1 MCDFDV
7 RGSLV
12 IFTIGNFVFPLKA
25 ARNCL
30 VDSDLSVKVSDF
42 GTVLC
47 NFMNCSTSGFPVLH
61 HLPELAQTHVHC
73 IGDVMQPS
81 RPLSPCS
88 PFAFNLSQHPGLF
101 Q

>member
-12 IFTIGNFVFPLKA
+12 IFTVGNFVFPLKA

-42 GTVLC
+42 GMT
-47 NFMNCSTSGFPVLH
+47 
-61 HLPELAQTHVHC
+61 
-73 IGDVMQPS
+73 
-81 RPLSPCS
+81 R
-88 PFAFNLSQHPGLF
+88 
-101 Q
+101 